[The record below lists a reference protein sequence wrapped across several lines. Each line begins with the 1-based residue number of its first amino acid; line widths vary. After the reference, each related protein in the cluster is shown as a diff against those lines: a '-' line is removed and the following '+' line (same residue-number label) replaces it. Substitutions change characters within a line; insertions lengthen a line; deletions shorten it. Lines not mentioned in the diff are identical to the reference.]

1 MGAWDDE
8 VMSAARPI
16 LWCATGA
23 ALVGVGAYAF
33 WLPGQADEVSS
44 WWSLGVFLVVGG
56 LFALVSRPERWWV
69 ALGFAWLLA
78 AWVEA
83 GQAVWMPETG
93 RARVEDLVLGCI
105 GGTLGIALVVAG
117 RAFAVHRRATRSAR
131 SRAGAASSVSATA
144 AVPRTR

>member
-1 MGAWDDE
+1 MGAWDD
-8 VMSAARPI
+8 VPMSAARPL
-16 LWCATGA
+16 LWCATGV
-23 ALVGVGAYAF
+23 ALVGVGAFAF
-33 WLPGQADEVSS
+33 ALPGRADEVSS
-44 WWSLGVFLVVGG
+44 WWSLGVFLVVGAV
-56 LFALVSRPERWWV
+56 FALVSRPERWWV

-83 GQAVWMPETG
+83 GQAVWMPESG

-117 RAFAVHRRATRSAR
+117 RAVAVHRRANRSAHA
-131 SRAGAASSVSATA
+131 RARVAVSAGA